1 RTSATVA
8 PLRCGRCSPPPEPG
22 GPGGRSR
29 PGTSASMGLDILLHR
44 LERLASV
51 EFEVFQDRVA
61 AGPGARRVQ
70 DRLGELLDREADVA
84 RQPGQPVPPEAREDL
99 LQAFGALAEVGGAQV
114 EAERRA
120 ETRQLAVVGG
130 VGVELV
136 DGVQD

>member
-1 RTSATVA
+1 
-8 PLRCGRCSPPPEPG
+8 
-22 GPGGRSR
+22 GRSR

-61 AGPGARRVQ
+61 AGAGARRVQ

-84 RQPGQPVPPEAREDL
+84 RQPGPPVPPEAREDL
-99 LQAFGALAEVGGAQV
+99 RQAFGALAEVGGAEV

-120 ETRQLAVVGG
+120 EARQLAVVGG

-136 DGVQD
+136 DGVQDLVVAAAGGTGVARER